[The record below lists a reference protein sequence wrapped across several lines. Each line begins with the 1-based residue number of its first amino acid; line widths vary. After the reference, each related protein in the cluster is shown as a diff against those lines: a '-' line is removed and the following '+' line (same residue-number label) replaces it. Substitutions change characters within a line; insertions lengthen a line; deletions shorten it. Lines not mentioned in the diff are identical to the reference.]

1 MDRFLSRCHPAIYLQ
16 EKMTIKLELLRLKFL
31 TRRKRGVT
39 KKNKETRVREA
50 EILDPA
56 SVYSREDDGGIS
68 TAGTGEEEKE
78 NPWALGRRDFFRKP
92 VFRIVHGTRL
102 PRYRARGDSKYSTHL
117 PHHGF

>member
-1 MDRFLSRCHPAIYLQ
+1 M
-16 EKMTIKLELLRLKFL
+16 
-31 TRRKRGVT
+31 T

-78 NPWALGRRDFFRKP
+78 NPWALGRRDFFCRSKARFQDRAWDTP
-92 VFRIVHGTRL
+92 TSLSGTRRL
-102 PRYRARGDSKYSTHL
+102 KIFYASFPPRFLTFVPL
-117 PHHGF
+117 TN